1 MKAKMKGVYLIHHV
15 GLLNGRTY
23 QKLLKKQPSAQ
34 FRSEQSKILSS
45 LWNYENE
52 CMTFTDLSQK
62 TGLVINTL
70 TSMIKKLEE
79 QGLVS
84 LEACKID
91 KRKRYVSL
99 TELGKAQKEIGDEVS
114 YELGEQFYKGFST
127 QEISEFESYLER
139 IIQNLKEYEEQ
150 EGKGETRC

>member
-1 MKAKMKGVYLIHHV
+1 MKAKMKGGYLIHHV

-62 TGLVINTL
+62 TGLANNTL
-70 TSMIKKLEE
+70 TNMIKKLEE

-99 TELGKAQKEIGDEVS
+99 TELGKAQKVVGDEVS
-114 YELGEQFYKGFST
+114 YELGEHFYKGFST

>member
-1 MKAKMKGVYLIHHV
+1 MKEKMKGGYLVHHV

-23 QKLLKKQPSAQ
+23 QKILKKQPSAQ

-62 TGLVINTL
+62 TGLAINTL

-127 QEISEFESYLER
+127 QEIFEFESYLER
-139 IIQNLKEYEEQ
+139 INQNLKEYEE
-150 EGKGETRC
+150 

>member
-1 MKAKMKGVYLIHHV
+1 MKAKMKGGYLINYV

-62 TGLVINTL
+62 TGLAINTL

-127 QEISEFESYLER
+127 QEIFEFESYLER
-139 IIQNLKEYEEQ
+139 IIQNLKEYED
-150 EGKGETRC
+150 

>member
-1 MKAKMKGVYLIHHV
+1 MKEKMKGGYLVHHV

-23 QKLLKKQPSAQ
+23 QKILKKQPSAQ

-62 TGLVINTL
+62 TGLAINTL

-127 QEISEFESYLER
+127 QEIFEFESYLER
-139 IIQNLKEYEEQ
+139 IIQNLKEYEE
-150 EGKGETRC
+150 

>member
-1 MKAKMKGVYLIHHV
+1 
-15 GLLNGRTY
+15 
-23 QKLLKKQPSAQ
+23 
-34 FRSEQSKILSS
+34 
-45 LWNYENE
+45 
-52 CMTFTDLSQK
+52 MTFTDLSQK
-62 TGLVINTL
+62 TGLAINTL

-79 QGLVS
+79 QGLLS

-127 QEISEFESYLER
+127 QEIFEFESYLER
-139 IIQNLKEYEEQ
+139 IIQNLKEYED
-150 EGKGETRC
+150 

>member
-1 MKAKMKGVYLIHHV
+1 MKAKMKGGYLVHHV

-34 FRSEQSKILSS
+34 FRSEQAKILSS
-45 LWNYENE
+45 LWYYENE

-62 TGLVINTL
+62 TGLANNTL
-70 TSMIKKLEE
+70 TNMIKKLEE

-114 YELGEQFYKGFST
+114 YELGEQFYKGFSSKEVA
-127 QEISEFESYLER
+127 QFEAYLER
-139 IIQNLKEYEEQ
+139 IISNLKDSNE
-150 EGKGETRC
+150 

>member
-1 MKAKMKGVYLIHHV
+1 MKAKMKGGYLIHHI

-34 FRSEQSKILSS
+34 FRSEQAKILSS

-62 TGLVINTL
+62 TGLAINTL

-99 TELGKAQKEIGDEVS
+99 TELGKAQTEIGDEVRD
-114 YELGEQFYKGFST
+114 EL
-127 QEISEFESYLER
+127 
-139 IIQNLKEYEEQ
+139 
-150 EGKGETRC
+150 

>member
-1 MKAKMKGVYLIHHV
+1 MKAKMKGGYLIHHV

-34 FRSEQSKILSS
+34 FRSEQAKILSS
-45 LWNYENE
+45 LWDYENE

-62 TGLVINTL
+62 TGLANNTL
-70 TSMIKKLEE
+70 TNMIKILEE

-99 TELGKAQKEIGDEVS
+99 TELGKAQKVVGDEVS
-114 YELGEQFYKGFST
+114 CELGEQFYKGFSSKEVA
-127 QEISEFESYLER
+127 QFEAYLER
-139 IIQNLKEYEEQ
+139 IISNLKDSNE
-150 EGKGETRC
+150 

>member
-1 MKAKMKGVYLIHHV
+1 MKGGYLVHHV

-62 TGLVINTL
+62 TGLAINTL

-79 QGLVS
+79 QGLLS

-127 QEISEFESYLER
+127 QEIFEFESYLER
-139 IIQNLKEYEEQ
+139 IIQNLKEYED
-150 EGKGETRC
+150 

>member
-1 MKAKMKGVYLIHHV
+1 MKGGYLIHHV

-62 TGLVINTL
+62 TGLAINTL

-79 QGLVS
+79 QGLLS

-127 QEISEFESYLER
+127 QEIFEFESYLER
-139 IIQNLKEYEEQ
+139 IIQNLKEYED
-150 EGKGETRC
+150 

>member
-1 MKAKMKGVYLIHHV
+1 MKAKMKGGYLIHHG

-62 TGLVINTL
+62 TGLAINTL

-127 QEISEFESYLER
+127 QEIFEFESYLER
-139 IIQNLKEYEEQ
+139 IIQNLKEYED
-150 EGKGETRC
+150 

>member
-1 MKAKMKGVYLIHHV
+1 MKGGYLVHHV

-23 QKLLKKQPSAQ
+23 QKILKKQPSAQ

-62 TGLVINTL
+62 TGLAINTL

-79 QGLVS
+79 EGLVS

-127 QEISEFESYLER
+127 QEIFEFESYLER
-139 IIQNLKEYEEQ
+139 IIQNLKEYEE
-150 EGKGETRC
+150 

>member
-1 MKAKMKGVYLIHHV
+1 MKAKMKGGYLIHHV

-45 LWNYENE
+45 LWYYENE

-62 TGLVINTL
+62 TGLANNTL
-70 TSMIKKLEE
+70 TNMIKKLEE

-127 QEISEFESYLER
+127 QEISEFESYLAR

-150 EGKGETRC
+150 EGKGESKC

>member
-1 MKAKMKGVYLIHHV
+1 MKEKMKGGYLVHHV

-23 QKLLKKQPSAQ
+23 QKILKKQPLAQ

-62 TGLVINTL
+62 TGLAINTL

-127 QEISEFESYLER
+127 QEIFEFESYLER
-139 IIQNLKEYEEQ
+139 IIQNLKEYEE
-150 EGKGETRC
+150 